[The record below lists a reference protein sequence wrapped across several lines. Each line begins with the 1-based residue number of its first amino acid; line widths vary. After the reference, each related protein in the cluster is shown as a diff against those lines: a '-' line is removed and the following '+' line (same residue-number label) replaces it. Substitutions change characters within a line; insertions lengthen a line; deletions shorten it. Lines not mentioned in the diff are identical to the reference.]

1 MLWGD
6 NTWRGVYLK
15 FKAHLE
21 CDTSDFIIDVPFEN
35 LKREDVK
42 YNIRMKLYEL
52 ASIKAVY
59 NPCDDD
65 RQYTN
70 SSTCED
76 DTY

>member
-1 MLWGD
+1 M
-6 NTWRGVYLK
+6 K

-70 SSTCED
+70 SSACED

>member
-1 MLWGD
+1 M
-6 NTWRGVYLK
+6 K

-21 CDTSDFIIDVPFEN
+21 CDTSEFIIDVPLEN

>member
-1 MLWGD
+1 M
-6 NTWRGVYLK
+6 K

-21 CDTSDFIIDVPFEN
+21 CDTSEFIIDVPFDN
-35 LKREDVK
+35 LKREDVE

-52 ASIKAVY
+52 SSIKAVY
-59 NPCDDD
+59 NPCVDD

>member
-1 MLWGD
+1 M
-6 NTWRGVYLK
+6 K

-21 CDTSDFIIDVPFEN
+21 CDTSEFIIDVPLEN
-35 LKREDVK
+35 LKREEVD
-42 YNIRMKLYEL
+42 YNIRQKLYKL
-52 ASIKAVY
+52 ASLKAVY

>member
-1 MLWGD
+1 M
-6 NTWRGVYLK
+6 K

>member
-1 MLWGD
+1 M
-6 NTWRGVYLK
+6 K

-59 NPCDDD
+59 NPCDND
-65 RQYTN
+65 RQCSN

>member
-1 MLWGD
+1 M
-6 NTWRGVYLK
+6 K

-35 LKREDVK
+35 LKREDVE

-59 NPCDDD
+59 NPRDDD